1 MFILAI
7 DINKKEK
14 LTNRWS
20 LHDFRSDDFWNTLEH
35 LKSNFSN
42 GIWNGI
48 EQTLDDLEIWE
59 IVKQIKEN
67 FSKGILIGLEKTLK
81 DVIFWVM
88 SWNIWEVY
96 NVRDWIRHF
105 LTLGKVCNL
114 HDYFHTHIC
123 LSL

>member
-1 MFILAI
+1 M
-7 DINKKEK
+7 KG
-14 LTNRWS
+14 
-20 LHDFRSDDFWNTLEH
+20 
-35 LKSNFSN
+35 NFSN

-67 FSKGILIGLEKTLK
+67 FSNGILIGLEKTLK

-96 NVRDWIRHF
+96 NVKDWIRHF

-114 HDYFHTHIC
+114 HSYFHAHIC